1 MIKSELKQL
10 TLECLKEVFSNVNY
24 KPQDGLK
31 VIAELSGKDI
41 NHIRSY
47 VKKLVEVLVLDF
59 SRDIK
64 FENDIKH
71 VTFKSGGKKSN
82 IMFTLYNQKN
92 VRFTTVILE
101 QIHEE
106 LILWANNEKLK
117 VDLVFKIDNK

>member
-59 SRDIK
+59 NRDIK

-106 LILWANNEKLK
+106 LILWANKEKLE
-117 VDLVFKIDNK
+117 VDLVFKIDDK

>member
-64 FENDIKH
+64 FKNDIKH
-71 VTFKSGGKKSN
+71 VTFKSGDRKSN
-82 IMFTLYNQKN
+82 IMFTLYNQEN

-106 LILWANNEKLK
+106 LILWANKEKLE
-117 VDLVFKIDNK
+117 VDLVFKIDDK

>member
-59 SRDIK
+59 NRDIK

-71 VTFKSGGKKSN
+71 VTFKSGDRKSN
-82 IMFTLYNQKN
+82 IMFTLYNQNN
-92 VRFTTVILE
+92 VRFTTVVLE

-106 LILWANNEKLK
+106 LISWANNEKLK
-117 VDLVFKIDNK
+117 VGLVFKIHDK